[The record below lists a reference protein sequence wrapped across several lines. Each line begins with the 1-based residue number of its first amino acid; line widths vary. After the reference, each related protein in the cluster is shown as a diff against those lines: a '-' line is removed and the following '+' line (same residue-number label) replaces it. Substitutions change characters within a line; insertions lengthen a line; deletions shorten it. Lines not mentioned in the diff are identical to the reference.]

1 MTNDTSGRLPGAAN
15 PTRGKVTAS
24 VSGLSRDHRILAR
37 DRAVAAALLALH
49 HAPAVHYTQK
59 ATRWEGISK
68 NLNARLGQFPK
79 NADCSSFA
87 TWCLWNGLHIG
98 FGLGDLVN
106 DANWTGGFTG
116 TMLSNGKRVHE
127 LSNVQRADCVIY
139 GTNPNGEHTAIV
151 VGRAKD
157 GTPMVVSHGSEAAPF
172 FVRYNY
178 RSDVKQIRRY
188 I

>member
-1 MTNDTSGRLPGAAN
+1 M
-15 PTRGKVTAS
+15 AS
-24 VSGLSRDHRILAR
+24 VSGLSRDHRIRAR

-49 HAPAVHYTQK
+49 HAPQVHYTQK
-59 ATRWEGISK
+59 PARWEGINK
-68 NLNARLGQFPK
+68 KLNARLGQFPK

-98 FGLGDLVN
+98 FGVRDVVN
-106 DANWTGGFTG
+106 DANWTAGFTG
-116 TMLSNGKRVHE
+116 TMLSNGKRVNDV
-127 LSNVQRADCVIY
+127 SSVQRADCVIY
-139 GTNPNGEHTAIV
+139 GTGAPGHHTAIV

-172 FVRYNY
+172 FVKYNY
-178 RSDVKQIRRY
+178 RPDIMQIRRY